1 MAIPD
6 LARDRVRSTSFQHT
20 FAATPSALASL
31 RARLREWL
39 RELPLHEDLVQ
50 STVLSVSEAAA
61 NSIEHG
67 LRFDVRGI
75 VTVAGLVR
83 ENGVV
88 ELTVGDD
95 GSWREPSE
103 QLENRGY
110 GLRIIHAV
118 MDDVGIERRSTGTVV
133 RLGVRSA
140 AS

>member
-6 LARDRVRSTSFQHT
+6 LARDRERSTSFRHT
-20 FAATPSALASL
+20 FAATPSALAPL
-31 RARLREWL
+31 RGRLREWL
-39 RELPLHEDLVQ
+39 CDLPLDEDLVQ
-50 STVLSVSEAAA
+50 STVLGVSEAAA

-75 VTVAGLVR
+75 VTVVGVLR
-83 ENGVV
+83 DDGVV
-88 ELTVGDD
+88 EVTVGDE

-103 QLENRGY
+103 FGDRGY

-133 RLGVRSA
+133 RMGVRSA
-140 AS
+140 GR

>member
-6 LARDRVRSTSFQHT
+6 LARDRERSTSFRHT
-20 FAATPSALASL
+20 FAATPAALAPL

-39 RELPLHEDLVQ
+39 RELPLQEDIVQ

-75 VTVAGLVR
+75 VTVVGGLR
-83 ENGVV
+83 DDGVV
-88 ELTVGDD
+88 ELMVGDD
-95 GSWREPSE
+95 GSWRESRE
-103 QLENRGY
+103 LEDRGY

-133 RLGVRSA
+133 RLGVRSTA
-140 AS
+140 R